1 MREFVIITDTCSDLD
16 ISQRTKYNIDY
27 VPMSFTCDEVTYVG
41 DLDWKALS
49 AHEFYD
55 LMRNGKRVFTSQ
67 VGMNE
72 VREKLVKH
80 LEEGKDVLYLSCS
93 SGLSKSYDVVRNVV
107 NEIKPNYPNS
117 KIIVIDTLRACMALG
132 ILCITASELRSSGKT
147 IEEVAKWINENMST
161 CHMEATVE
169 NLKYL
174 KQAGRVS
181 AASAFFGGLLN
192 IKPILIEDAQGK
204 NVAVEKVKGR
214 NTSFTRLV
222 ERTIEQFKDVPYQ
235 KVFISHADCLDE
247 ALKLKEML
255 SNALGNNIEIGISYI
270 GPIVGASVGPNT
282 MCVFFYGTEVNLNK
296 DA

>member
-1 MREFVIITDTCSDLD
+1 MSSSPGDIENKSIILANHSAKSGPPSLDLYFPKKTVKWGAYQMFGNYRMRRAYL
-16 ISQRTKYNIDY
+16 
-27 VPMSFTCDEVTYVG
+27 
-41 DLDWKALS
+41 
-49 AHEFYD
+49 
-55 LMRNGKRVFTSQ
+55 
-67 VGMNE
+67 
-72 VREKLVKH
+72 
-80 LEEGKDVLYLSCS
+80 KDVLYIQKC
-93 SGLSKSYDVVRNVV
+93 GA
-107 NEIKPNYPNS
+107 KPFKATFMATILAPFNQFIYKGMWMLPSFPDMRLN
-117 KIIVIDTLRACMALG
+117 KTLRYSTMAL
-132 ILCITASELRSSGKT
+132 
-147 IEEVAKWINENMST
+147 NENMST

-282 MCVFFYGTEVNLNK
+282 MGVFFYGTEVTLNK
-296 DA
+296 EA